1 MKYEIYALSPETAFG
16 NCLLISSRISWLSC
30 GQSDYFSGS
39 SKKKKK
45 EKTINPVIVL
55 RFSTH
60 AKGVNKK
67 LAHNQRVIFK
77 TSIFSPIFIF
87 FVFA

>member
-1 MKYEIYALSPETAFG
+1 MRYMHLALKPLLEIVFSFLLEFRGFLVAKVITFLAL
-16 NCLLISSRISWLSC
+16 
-30 GQSDYFSGS
+30 Q
-39 SKKKKK
+39 KKK